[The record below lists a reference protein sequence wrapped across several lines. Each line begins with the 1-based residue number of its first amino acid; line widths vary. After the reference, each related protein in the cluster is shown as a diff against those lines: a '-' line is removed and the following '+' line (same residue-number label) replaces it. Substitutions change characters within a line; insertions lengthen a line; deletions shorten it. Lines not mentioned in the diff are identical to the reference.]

1 MATTPKTRSPS
12 GSARRLS
19 RDQRIEQLLDVA
31 EQRFATHGYDGTSIE
46 QLARAAGISR
56 PIIYEHFGSKDGIY
70 LACLKRSRAELDEK
84 IANSVV
90 GVEDLEDRL
99 RAGMDAAFEFIE
111 ADPARWSVLFNG
123 VALTGPVAEE
133 ALQMRF
139 ATVGAIADLLHAAK
153 PDAPRRQ
160 VEAFA
165 HALSGAAEQLE
176 RWWRRTPDMSR
187 QEVVEHL
194 HSLAWQGLRQLL
206 VDVKDERVSG

>member
-1 MATTPKTRSPS
+1 MA
-12 GSARRLS
+12 
-19 RDQRIEQLLDVA
+19 EQL
-31 EQRFATHGYDGTSIE
+31 FARQGYDGTSIE

-56 PIIYEHFGSKDGIY
+56 PIVYEHFGSKDGIY
-70 LACLKRSRAELDEK
+70 LACLRRARAELDEA
-84 IANSVV
+84 IARGVE
-90 GVEDLEDRL
+90 GVEDLEARL

-139 ATVGAIADLLHAAK
+139 ATVGAIADLLHQAQPA
-153 PDAPRRQ
+153 APRRQ

-176 RWWRRTPDMSR
+176 RWWRRTPDMTR
-187 QEVVEHL
+187 DEVVSHL
-194 HSLAWQGLRQLL
+194 HSLAWQGLRQL
-206 VDVKDERVSG
+206 VEDEP